1 MSYVRNVLA
10 NVQVISKQ
18 RMWVRLSA
26 ALIIAALVTVGFVAT
41 PAAAATTDVEVAA
54 PANTAY
60 AYSTYYIVQPGDT
73 LSAIARRYGTT
84 VAAIANANG
93 LYNPNHIYV
102 GQKLYIPT
110 GGTGGPTPWPVDSVY
125 YTVKPGDSLSL
136 LARRYNT
143 TIQAIARING
153 IANTSY
159 IYVGQKLI
167 MPTGY
172 AYPPSVYGFYYTVK
186 PGDTLGSIAKW
197 YGINLYTLAAVN
209 GISNVSYIYVGQRI
223 YIP

>member
-1 MSYVRNVLA
+1 VAFVL
-10 NVQVISKQ
+10 
-18 RMWVRLSA
+18 
-26 ALIIAALVTVGFVAT
+26 AALVTLVYVAT
-41 PAAAATTDVEVAA
+41 PAAAALKDVEIAA
-54 PANTAY
+54 PAYSAST
-60 AYSTYYIVQPGDT
+60 YSTYYIVQPGDT

-84 VAAIANANG
+84 VSAIANANG

-125 YTVKPGDSLSL
+125 YTVKPGDSLSV

-143 TIQAIARING
+143 TVQAIARVNG

-197 YGINLYTLAAVN
+197 YGINLYTLAAAN

>member
-1 MSYVRNVLA
+1 MFGLPRVA
-10 NVQVISKQ
+10 NV
-18 RMWVRLSA
+18 RFFPNAGAWVRLA
-26 ALIIAALVTVGFVAT
+26 VAFVLAALVTLVYVAT
-41 PAAAATTDVEVAA
+41 PAAAALKDVEIAA
-54 PANTAY
+54 PAYSAST
-60 AYSTYYIVQPGDT
+60 YSTYYIVQPGDT

-84 VAAIANANG
+84 VSAIANANG

-125 YTVKPGDSLSL
+125 YTVKPGDSLSV

-143 TIQAIARING
+143 TVQAIARVNG

-197 YGINLYTLAAVN
+197 YGINLYTLAAAN